1 MLILCFIVITSHF
14 SYSQIPPMNFE
25 FDTPYGNNEDVGKYV
40 KVNGI
45 NMYFEEYGEGEPMF
59 LIHGNGSNIK
69 EMGNQ
74 IDYFRTNYRV
84 IIADSRGHGKSELKT
99 DSLTYVQIANDWA
112 GLAAHLDVDSV
123 NVIGWSDGGIV
134 GLLMGINHT
143 TVVKKIV
150 AMGAN
155 LRPDTTA
162 VYPFAVN
169 WVAQEREKVAANIA
183 ENDTTKNWKVI
194 EQHLG
199 LLGDQPTISKKDLA
213 KIISPVLIIAGDKD
227 IIKEE
232 HSVEIYQNISN
243 AHLCILPG
251 ETHFTPASNPEVFNK
266 IVDRFISEPF
276 NRPNSDWTKKF

>member
-1 MLILCFIVITSHF
+1 M
-14 SYSQIPPMNFE
+14 
-25 FDTPYGNNEDVGKYV
+25 
-40 KVNGI
+40 
-45 NMYFEEYGEGEPMF
+45 
-59 LIHGNGSNIK
+59 
-69 EMGNQ
+69 
-74 IDYFRTNYRV
+74 
-84 IIADSRGHGKSELKT
+84 
-99 DSLTYVQIANDWA
+99 
-112 GLAAHLDVDSV
+112 

-134 GLLMGINHT
+134 GLLMGINHP

-169 WVAQEREKVAANIA
+169 WVAQEREKVAAKIA

-199 LLGDQPTISKKDLA
+199 LLGDQPTISEKDLS
-213 KIISPVLIIAGDKD
+213 KIKSPVLIIAGNKD

-232 HSVEIYQNISN
+232 HSVEMYQNISN

-276 NRPNSDWTKKF
+276 NRPNSDWTKKL